1 MTEQAALMTMVV
13 VEMIKIIL
21 EVFIIQSCTAKL
33 PLTDIKSTLL
43 EKIELQTNNIHL
55 AQKVYAAVTEK

>member
-55 AQKVYAAVTEK
+55 AQKVYAAVAKK

>member
-33 PLTDIKSTLL
+33 PPLTDIKSTVL
-43 EKIELQTNNIHL
+43 EKIELQTNSIDVNIL
-55 AQKVYAAVTEK
+55 TSYTV